1 LFNNAFEALT
11 GYKKESMLG
20 RNIDV
25 LFPPLQKTEILQTIE
40 RATRGEKW
48 ESVEVPILC
57 KEKETRIAL
66 WNSANIQDKDGNIV
80 ATIAQGQDI
89 TERKKA
95 EEELF
100 DEVSL
105 MQLLLGNHPDFIYFK
120 DSEARFQRVSK
131 RFCNLFELDKEDII
145 GKTDLELFPEEVAK
159 QTYSED
165 LQIIKTGKSII
176 NKEENAKGTWVLTT
190 KMPRFDKNGKIV
202 GLFGISR
209 DITDR
214 KKAEEE
220 LKSSEQKF
228 RGLVEDSA
236 AAIATI
242 DLKGRL
248 TYVNKALAD
257 LSGYSVQELSGRAFK
272 DFVHPDDRGRL
283 VRLFLK
289 IIVLRR
295 QPRKFELRALRK
307 DGAILHLMCRP
318 TRLETAG
325 KTVGFQAILIQHSG
339 ETYAGKNR
347 EDERKAECCRRFDA
361 A

>member
-1 LFNNAFEALT
+1 VWLMMTTKLLKN
-11 GYKKESMLG
+11 S
-20 RNIDV
+20 
-25 LFPPLQKTEILQTIE
+25 Q
-40 RATRGEKW
+40 GENVGMIGVGK
-48 ESVEVPILC
+48 
-57 KEKETRIAL
+57 
-66 WNSANIQDKDGNIV
+66 
-80 ATIAQGQDI
+80 DI
-89 TERKKA
+89 TEHKKT
-95 EEELF
+95 EEELRESEEKLRNVF
-100 DEVSL
+100 AASPDAITVSDL
-105 MQLLLGNHPDFIYFK
+105 NGNIIECNQATVVLHGY
-120 DSEARFQRVSK
+120 ESK
-131 RFCNLFELDKEDII
+131 EELI
-145 GKTDLELFPEEVAK
+145 GKNSLELIAK
-159 QTYSED
+159 QDRKRAIEGLKETLEHGSTKNLEYAFLTKDGREFQAELSASVVRNAS
-165 LQIIKTGKSII
+165 GKSEYFMAI
-176 NKEENAKGTWVLTT
+176 T
-190 KMPRFDKNGKIV
+190 KDV
-202 GLFGISR
+202 
-209 DITDR
+209 TER

-248 TYVNKALAD
+248 TYVNKALTD
-257 LSGYSVQELSGRAFK
+257 SFGYSVQEMSGRAFK

-295 QPRKFELRALRK
+295 PPRKFEFRALRK